1 MFQYVQDISRGLEET
16 EKREPPANLALSYIG
31 NIFSLVYFITPLIQ
45 IIKAY
50 KIKFDK
56 NDIPLSLLVLII
68 LNCLLWLINAFSS
81 DDLGAWI
88 PLLISN
94 GTGIVVNVALLF
106 LYLNL
111 LLEKNWKQF
120 IFYGIFTLNVIAE
133 ISYFMFRFII
143 LADKDTK
150 STEDKENEFHTIGF
164 VATVINVMMYSST
177 FFNIIK
183 MMKNKDA
190 DKLIIFTIGIGL
202 LCTIMFMV
210 QGVVQYSYYDRDNE
224 SNNRMYAIE
233 TMVSNGLSFLS
244 LAIQGGIWLYYFLT
258 GPKGTLK
265 IDETLEH
272 LDVSADTTH

>member
-1 MFQYVQDISRGLEET
+1 
-16 EKREPPANLALSYIG
+16 
-31 NIFSLVYFITPLIQ
+31 
-45 IIKAY
+45 
-50 KIKFDK
+50 
-56 NDIPLSLLVLII
+56 
-68 LNCLLWLINAFSS
+68 
-81 DDLGAWI
+81 
-88 PLLISN
+88 
-94 GTGIVVNVALLF
+94 
-106 LYLNL
+106 
-111 LLEKNWKQF
+111 
-120 IFYGIFTLNVIAE
+120 
-133 ISYFMFRFII
+133 
-143 LADKDTK
+143 
-150 STEDKENEFHTIGF
+150 
-164 VATVINVMMYSST
+164 
-177 FFNIIK
+177 
-183 MMKNKDA
+183 MKNKDA

>member
-1 MFQYVQDISRGLEET
+1 
-16 EKREPPANLALSYIG
+16 
-31 NIFSLVYFITPLIQ
+31 
-45 IIKAY
+45 
-50 KIKFDK
+50 
-56 NDIPLSLLVLII
+56 
-68 LNCLLWLINAFSS
+68 
-81 DDLGAWI
+81 
-88 PLLISN
+88 
-94 GTGIVVNVALLF
+94 
-106 LYLNL
+106 
-111 LLEKNWKQF
+111 
-120 IFYGIFTLNVIAE
+120 
-133 ISYFMFRFII
+133 MFRFII

>member
-94 GTGIVVNVALLF
+94 GTGIVVNVALL
-106 LYLNL
+106 
-111 LLEKNWKQF
+111 
-120 IFYGIFTLNVIAE
+120 IFF
-133 ISYFMFRFII
+133 
-143 LADKDTK
+143 
-150 STEDKENEFHTIGF
+150 
-164 VATVINVMMYSST
+164 
-177 FFNIIK
+177 
-183 MMKNKDA
+183 
-190 DKLIIFTIGIGL
+190 
-202 LCTIMFMV
+202 
-210 QGVVQYSYYDRDNE
+210 
-224 SNNRMYAIE
+224 
-233 TMVSNGLSFLS
+233 
-244 LAIQGGIWLYYFLT
+244 
-258 GPKGTLK
+258 
-265 IDETLEH
+265 
-272 LDVSADTTH
+272 

>member
-1 MFQYVQDISRGLEET
+1 MKKLIVMLILILFSIPVFAEDFLDENAVNASIYHLKKLMRETHFKDKIRFLEFDND
-16 EKREPPANLALSYIG
+16 KIG
-31 NIFSLVYFITPLIQ
+31 EI
-45 IIKAY
+45 
-50 KIKFDK
+50 
-56 NDIPLSLLVLII
+56 LL
-68 LNCLLWLINAFSS
+68 
-81 DDLGAWI
+81 
-88 PLLISN
+88 
-94 GTGIVVNVALLF
+94 
-106 LYLNL
+106 
-111 LLEKNWKQF
+111 
-120 IFYGIFTLNVIAE
+120 
-133 ISYFMFRFII
+133 
-143 LADKDTK
+143 
-150 STEDKENEFHTIGF
+150 
-164 VATVINVMMYSST
+164 
-177 FFNIIK
+177 
-183 MMKNKDA
+183 MKNKDA